1 MILKLIKLNSVK
13 STNDEAIKLIR
24 SKKNNQGIVI
34 SKKQSNGK
42 GTMGKKWISINGN
55 FFASIFFE
63 LKQNMPAP
71 KDFALINPL
80 IIKNILSKY
89 SKFNVKIKWPND
101 LLIKRKKVCGIL
113 QEFIKIDEKSFL
125 IIGIGINTLADDVS
139 LDVAG
144 AVRVQ
149 GKKFDTGSEQPS
161 QGTHSKGDIVWNDNP
176 QPGGIVGW
184 VCTNTGTPGEWR
196 SFGNISN

>member
-125 IIGIGINTLADDVS
+125 IIGIGINVDNSPLIENYPTTYLN
-139 LDVAG
+139 LF
-144 AVRVQ
+144 
-149 GKKFDTGSEQPS
+149 KKKKLTSDKIYNEIKRNFESYLN
-161 QGTHSKGDIVWNDNP
+161 K
-176 QPGGIVGW
+176 
-184 VCTNTGTPGEWR
+184 
-196 SFGNISN
+196 